1 MTSADRINHL
11 NSILMVAS
19 CVAAFF
25 IPFELFLLA
34 YAVLGPLHYLTEI
47 SWIHDRGYFVSGDA
61 SSRRPR
67 AMLAWLGL
75 VGLTLLVM
83 IYGLAA
89 ERILQVPAS
98 PIWEIGLFYL
108 VLVVGALLVFRVN
121 QVVAAGVILVTGIGL
136 FLFSGSPLY
145 GLIAF
150 LILTIIHVLIFT
162 FAFLVQGALKSRSRS
177 GLVSVAVYAGCIAA
191 IFALWPAAP
200 TVGDYVRQSYEPFEV
215 LNAQL
220 IRILGLGEGT
230 ALREIY
236 ESPAGATVMRLIA
249 FAYTY
254 HYLNWFTKTSVI
266 GWNRIPRARGVAIVA
281 VWLAAVAVYAW
292 DYLLGFA
299 VLYALSALHVMLELP
314 LNHQSF
320 AGIGRE
326 IAGFFTRQP
335 AAAPLAAT
343 VGGSQKPARN
353 RGRKKSR

>member
-1 MTSADRINHL
+1 MTDSDRINHL
-11 NSILMVAS
+11 NSLLMVAS
-19 CVAAFF
+19 CAAAFLV
-25 IPFELFLLA
+25 PFELFLLA

-47 SWIHDRGYFVSGDA
+47 SWIHDRGYFVGGD
-61 SSRRPR
+61 SDKRRPR
-67 AMLAWLGL
+67 AMLAWLLL

-83 IYGLAA
+83 IYGLVA
-89 ERILQVPAS
+89 ERILQIPAS
-98 PIWEIGLFYL
+98 PTWEIGLFYL
-108 VLVVGALLVFRVN
+108 VLVVGALMVFRVN
-121 QVVAAGVILVTGIGL
+121 EVAAAGIILLTGVGL

-150 LILTIIHVLIFT
+150 LILTIIHVLVFT

-177 GLVSVAVYAGCIAA
+177 GYVSVAVYAACLVA
-191 IFALWPAAP
+191 IFAFWPAAP
-200 TVGDYVRQSYEPFEV
+200 AIGDYVRQSYQPFEV

-220 IRILGLGEGT
+220 IRILGLGDGT

-266 GWNRIPRARGVAIVA
+266 GWNRIPRARAVAIVA

-326 IAGFFTRQP
+326 IARFFARPPTAVP
-335 AAAPLAAT
+335 ATAPAGMSRKQ
-343 VGGSQKPARN
+343 VRN
-353 RGRKKSR
+353 RGRKRSR